1 MKRKWQEIG
10 HLDFVLPT
18 KTSVKKWLLNF
29 HLFAI
34 KIWRNHTYHDR
45 FGDENAMPN
54 ELGIITTKLKYNKIH
69 IILASDNATGM
80 VFRDKEI
87 LIGSSKPK

>member
-1 MKRKWQEIG
+1 M
-10 HLDFVLPT
+10 
-18 KTSVKKWLLNF
+18 S
-29 HLFAI
+29 
-34 KIWRNHTYHDR
+34 
-45 FGDENAMPN
+45 N